1 MQKSLLI
8 TVLFACFAQAIIAQ
22 ETIKGL
28 SNMPAKEFSKYE
40 EKINIVKSSGEPYK
54 MGQGQVAYYP
64 ALAIPKKV
72 AVINKFF
79 ATEARVNSLL
89 DILSII
95 EISDEEAAHIAE
107 LDEKQ
112 GKLLTQV
119 RNRLDNN

>member
-1 MQKSLLI
+1 MFTYTTTTQKKLEALLESLSYK
-8 TVLFACFAQAIIAQ
+8 VRY
-22 ETIKGL
+22 EKGNFQSGYCL
-28 SNMPAKEFSKYE
+28 
-40 EKINIVKSSGEPYK
+40 VKD
-54 MGQGQVAYYP
+54 
-64 ALAIPKKV
+64 KKV